1 MYTRYEIYKAFKE
14 VENEVKGKTI
24 KILEESNYSN
34 RMSDDTYDA
43 LRQCADLF
51 NTKYTNV
58 DLKEYIR
65 CGFHHFKSFNY
76 DKMFRDIVLN
86 EYIARDSRTKR
97 NTEETI
103 SKILSDLK
111 YISRPLES
119 YIKESDGYQKVMIKD
134 YLLNKIGSTVLTYC
148 IWRNIYIP
156 TDMEWEYLSTIKN
169 NYPLFEKNV
178 VKFAGLIDQW
188 RAKMRDKK

>member
-14 VENEVKGKTI
+14 VENEVKGKTT